1 MALLALSLPDFRY
14 ESADSTGL
22 LNRAVLAR
30 WLLGRQGLAPT
41 NGDTAR
47 AGQIYDYLR
56 AAADRIL
63 PPPNHHGY
71 SFGDE
76 SEEPLVGRIQHFRL
90 GTGIGGGVCLWIAV
104 WLVVSLA
111 SARLWFRNHGGVQ
124 PSPTPTPSPVLKL
137 RMARIYLSAA
147 EPQATSNISWSVT
160 NEFIRTKSDATRG
173 RWIRGVKSKQS
184 AAIRSRLFQGR

>member
-1 MALLALSLPDFRY
+1 M
-14 ESADSTGL
+14 
-22 LNRAVLAR
+22 
-30 WLLGRQGLAPT
+30 
-41 NGDTAR
+41 
-47 AGQIYDYLR
+47 
-56 AAADRIL
+56 
-63 PPPNHHGY
+63 
-71 SFGDE
+71 
-76 SEEPLVGRIQHFRL
+76 VGRIQHFRL
-90 GTGIGGGVCLWIAV
+90 GTGIGGGVYLWIAV

-184 AAIRSRLFQGR
+184 AAIRRRLLQGK